1 MINKTKKVLAVLS
14 MIIFGSALL
23 YNCEP
28 EIDNLGEQFF
38 EGQGTTGTELSRDV
52 IAYNVNNNDVI
63 RADYYK
69 LLGGNAVIGAFNEPQ
84 FGMQK
89 SSYFTQL
96 RMESYDPDFGTNAVV
111 DSVVL
116 VLKPVYETSSD
127 SITTTTNEDYVY
139 PDGSVAAKMVI
150 GKTPVKKYGKTK
162 TGGSVTP
169 LTIKVHEVTEF
180 MGSYTDSI
188 FSNKDFVAGVELGS
202 KVFDGNAKSVTI
214 TKDSDGTEII
224 PASTND
230 IRISLDK
237 TFFQSKIIAKQDQL
251 ELKDMSNFIRYFR
264 GLKVSVQENDGYL
277 FSLNP
282 NDTGARVIMYYKYD
296 KVDNGTT
303 TRPQTSFSFYL
314 GSGNAHSSYIKYDRT
329 AAQFNNYVLS
339 NQTTGDLKLF
349 AQGMGGPSI
358 GIKFKQEVIDE
369 LRSLYKNNKAAIV
382 SAKIR
387 MYTDPQNWN
396 NSLLKPSNL
405 AIVERYKNSKGQE
418 VSNFTNDVLG
428 LSSVPGFTLV
438 NSYGLDTNPGYYDIT
453 VTKTIKDIV
462 EKNKD
467 FSDRYLKIDIATFLL
482 ASDGVTPTGYNNTT
496 APYAKERVVF
506 VGSDPS
512 NDKKIQLKVIYGSK

>member
-1 MINKTKKVLAVLS
+1 
-14 MIIFGSALL
+14 
-23 YNCEP
+23 
-28 EIDNLGEQFF
+28 
-38 EGQGTTGTELSRDV
+38 
-52 IAYNVNNNDVI
+52 
-63 RADYYK
+63 
-69 LLGGNAVIGAFNEPQ
+69 
-84 FGMQK
+84 
-89 SSYFTQL
+89 
-96 RMESYDPDFGTNAVV
+96 
-111 DSVVL
+111 
-116 VLKPVYETSSD
+116 
-127 SITTTTNEDYVY
+127 
-139 PDGSVAAKMVI
+139 
-150 GKTPVKKYGKTK
+150 
-162 TGGSVTP
+162 
-169 LTIKVHEVTEF
+169 
-180 MGSYTDSI
+180 
-188 FSNKDFVAGVELGS
+188 
-202 KVFDGNAKSVTI
+202 
-214 TKDSDGTEII
+214 
-224 PASTND
+224 
-230 IRISLDK
+230 
-237 TFFQSKIIAKQDQL
+237 
-251 ELKDMSNFIRYFR
+251 
-264 GLKVSVQENDGYL
+264 
-277 FSLNP
+277 
-282 NDTGARVIMYYKYD
+282 MYYKYD